1 MPPQYDDMAETYMR
15 RAVALG
21 RLGVGFVSPNPP
33 VGALVVKN
41 AKVIGTGYHRECG
54 GAHAEIEALQQAAA
68 DSSADGRARGAT
80 LYVTL
85 EPCNHQGKTPPCTR
99 AIHGA
104 GIARVVYGVS
114 DPSSAAGGGGAYLR
128 DKGVEVV
135 NGVLEA
141 ECRRLCAAFL
151 KHTITG
157 LPLVIAKWAMSLD
170 GKIATRTGDSKWIS
184 NEKSRRVAHALRADC
199 DAVLIGV
206 GTAAADD
213 PQLNCRNESHPEPE
227 CFSAAGMPCEPR
239 PPRQRRPMAVVIDPN
254 LRLRPDARLLSS
266 DRDVFVL
273 TRANVPDNAAKALEA
288 RGAAVIA
295 IPVPI
300 PIQKQTARPNATWFA
315 PRDILTVLGKRG
327 VQSVLIEGGGK
338 TLGAFLDAGLI
349 DRAVVFVAPKLI
361 GGGTAPTAAA
371 ETGVDAVADAI
382 QLRDVNVRTIGDN
395 VMIDGAIGDWN
406 WGKNPLGGRSSR

>member
-1 MPPQYDDMAETYMR
+1 MPPHYDDMDEKHMR

-21 RLGVGFVSPNPP
+21 RLGVGFVAPNPP
-33 VGALVVKN
+33 VGALVVQN
-41 AKVIGTGYHRECG
+41 AEVIGAGYHREYG
-54 GAHAEIEALQQAAA
+54 RAHAEIEALQQATAE
-68 DSSADGRARGAT
+68 RTRGAT

-99 AIHGA
+99 AIHDA

-114 DPSSAAGGGGAYLR
+114 DPCPEAGFGGAYLCER
-128 DKGVEVV
+128 GVEVI
-135 NGVLEA
+135 GDVLEA
-141 ECRRLCAAFL
+141 DCRRLCAAFL
-151 KHTITG
+151 KHTVTG

-170 GKIATRTGDSKWIS
+170 GKIATRTGDSRWIS
-184 NEKSRRVAHALRADC
+184 NEESRHVAHALRADC

-213 PQLNCRNESHPEPE
+213 PQLNCRNEGHPEPE
-227 CFSAAGMPCEPR
+227 HFSAAEMPCEPR
-239 PPRQRRPMAVVIDPN
+239 PPRQPKVVVIDPT
-254 LRLRPDARLLSS
+254 LRLRPDARLLGSE
-266 DRDVFVL
+266 RDVFVL

-288 RGAAVIA
+288 QGAAIIA
-295 IPVPI
+295 IPIPFPI
-300 PIQKQTARPNATWFA
+300 EKQTARPNATWFA

-327 VQSVLIEGGGK
+327 IQSVLIEGGGK
-338 TLGAFLDAGLI
+338 TLGAFLDAGLV

-361 GGGTAPTAAA
+361 GGDTAPTAAA

-382 QLRDVNVRTIGDN
+382 QLRDVTVRTIGDN

-406 WGKNPLGGRSSR
+406 WGMNSQVE